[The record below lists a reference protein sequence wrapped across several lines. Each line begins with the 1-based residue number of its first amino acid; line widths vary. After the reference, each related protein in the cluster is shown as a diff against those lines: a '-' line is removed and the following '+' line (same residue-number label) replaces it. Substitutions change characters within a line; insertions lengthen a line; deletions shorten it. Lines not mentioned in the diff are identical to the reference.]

1 MATLTNP
8 MKEMISQQLPFLA
21 TVTDAETLRPNL
33 GPKRSLRVWDD
44 HTLVYNENT
53 GRQHY
58 ENLLEAHW
66 PPSQLWTRLNSMGTG
81 LSVLQKSTAPGRCGT
96 RALLMRR
103 LTVTPH
109 PRQVF

>member
-58 ENLLEAHW
+58 ENLREGSLAAVAVVDWAELDGYRFIGPAKIH
-66 PPSQLWTRLNSMGTG
+66 RTG
-81 LSVLQKSTAPGRCGT
+81 PVWGACVAYAEGRRCAARKAG
-96 RALLMRR
+96 
-103 LTVTPH
+103 V
-109 PRQVF
+109 

>member
-1 MATLTNP
+1 MATLTDP
-8 MKEMISQQLPFLA
+8 MKEMISKQLPFLA
-21 TVTDAETLRPNL
+21 TVTDAEILRPNL

-58 ENLLEAHW
+58 DNLREGSLAAVAVVDWAE
-66 PPSQLWTRLNSMGTG
+66 LDGYRFM
-81 LSVLQKSTAPGRCGT
+81 VRQKSTAPARCGT

-109 PRQVF
+109 PRRAF